1 MAVQKSP
8 IAVIVV
14 LALLLLGISQSFYTV
29 DERER
34 GVLLQLGKPI
44 GETVGPGLHFKLPFV
59 QSVVKFD
66 HRILDYDAQP
76 AEIITRDKKNMLV
89 DNYARWRIYDP
100 LLFYRTA
107 RSYQGGT
114 SRLDDIVY
122 AELRVELGRYDLLE
136 IVSTERDA
144 IMDKVTATVSE
155 ELKDYG
161 IDVVDVRIKRTD
173 LPRENQQAIFSRM
186 RSARE
191 RLARQY
197 RSEGAEEMTKIM
209 AEAER
214 DRQIILADAERD
226 AEILRGE
233 GDARST
239 NIYAQAYN
247 QDPEFY
253 AFLRSLKAYEQSFGQ
268 RTNLV
273 LTPDSDFFNYF
284 NEDPGSLY

>member
-29 DERER
+29 DEKER
-34 GVLLQLGKPI
+34 GVLLQLGKPL

-66 HRILDYDAQP
+66 HRILGYDAEP
-76 AEIITRDKKNMLV
+76 AEIITKDKKNMLV
-89 DNYARWRIYDP
+89 DNYARWRIDDP
-100 LLFYRTA
+100 LKFYRTA
-107 RSYQGGT
+107 RTYEGGA

-122 AELRVELGRYDLLE
+122 AELRVELGRYELVE

-144 IMDKVTATVSE
+144 IMEKVTDTVRQ
-155 ELKDYG
+155 ELEDYG
-161 IDVVDVRIKRTD
+161 IHLVDVRIKRTD
-173 LPRENQQAIFSRM
+173 LPQENRQAIFSRM

-197 RSEGAEEMTKIM
+197 RSEGEEEMTKIK

-214 DRQIILADAERD
+214 DRDILLADAERE
-226 AEILRGE
+226 AEVLRGE
-233 GDARST
+233 GDAQST
-239 NIYAQAYN
+239 KIYAQAYS
-247 QDPEFY
+247 QDEEFY
-253 AFLRSLKAYEQSFGQ
+253 AFLRSLDAYEKSFGEN
-268 RTNLV
+268 TNLV
-273 LTPDSDFFNYF
+273 LSPESEFFRYF
-284 NEDPGSLY
+284 DQDPESMH